1 MTIRPLSLRFK
12 FILYLLCTH
21 LLFALVA
28 VYLLSQNRLW
38 LFAIEAVFA
47 VSLSIGIKLIST
59 LFDTL
64 ELINTGAQFIEDND
78 FTTRFLPVGQPELD
92 RLIAIYNRMVDSL
105 RDERLRLQEQNYF
118 LARVLAA
125 SPSGVLTFDF
135 DARIATVN
143 PATEKLLQLP
153 AAELLGKKLAELPLP
168 FAQGL
173 NDVPIHEA
181 RVLPLTGRRRAKC
194 QRAQFLDRGF
204 TRDVLLIEELTEE
217 LRQTEK
223 TAYEKIIRLMSHE
236 VNNSVGS
243 ANSLLHSCLLYAEQ
257 LAEEDRR
264 DFVQALQVVIARTEH
279 LNQFMRSFANVF
291 RLPLPAKQL
300 CDVRALWEQVISL
313 FKTELHQRAI
323 TVVWDEQAKLA
334 PVALDQRQMEQVF
347 INIFKNAIEAIGARG
362 SNPGTITLRFGRQQ
376 QRSFIIVE
384 DTGCGLNDE
393 TRAHLFTPFFST
405 KENGQG
411 IGLTLVQEILD
422 QHGCEFALESKP
434 SEPTRFTIWFPES
447 GQSLESNDESVEKM
461 TISKFL
467 RL

>member
-1 MTIRPLSLRFK
+1 MKIRPLSLRFK

-21 LLFALVA
+21 LLFALLA
-28 VYLLSQNRLW
+28 VYLLSKNRLW
-38 LFAIEAVFA
+38 LFAIEVVF
-47 VSLSIGIKLIST
+47 VISLSIGIKLIST

-78 FTTRFLPVGQPELD
+78 FTARFLPVGQPELD
-92 RLIAIYNRMVDSL
+92 RLIAVYNRMVDGL

-135 DARIATVN
+135 DGRIATIN

-168 FAQGL
+168 FAQAL
-173 NDVPIHEA
+173 HDVPMDEA
-181 RVLPLTGRRRAKC
+181 RVLTLTGRRRAKC

-279 LNQFMRSFANVF
+279 LNQFMRSFASVF

-300 CDVRALWEQVISL
+300 CDVRALWEHIVSL

-323 TVVWDEQAKLA
+323 TVVWDESARL
-334 PVALDQRQMEQVF
+334 PLVALDPRQMEQVF
-347 INIFKNAIEAIGARG
+347 INIFKNALEAIRARPGSPAGA
-362 SNPGTITLRFGRQQ
+362 ITLRFGQQQ
-376 QRSFIIVE
+376 QRSFVIVE

-434 SEPTRFTIWFPES
+434 GEPTRFTIWFA
-447 GQSLESNDESVEKM
+447 GNDQSLEVG
-461 TISKFL
+461 
-467 RL
+467 R

>member
-1 MTIRPLSLRFK
+1 MTIRPLSLRYK

-21 LLFALVA
+21 LLFALLA
-28 VYLLSQNRLW
+28 VYLIAQNRLW
-38 LFAIEAVFA
+38 LFVIEAVF
-47 VSLSIGIKLIST
+47 VISLAIGIKLIRT

-64 ELINTGAQFIEDND
+64 DLLNTGAQFIEDQD

-92 RLIAIYNRMVDSL
+92 RLCAVYNRMVDSL
-105 RDERLRLQEQNYF
+105 RDERQRLQEQNYF

-125 SPSGVLTFDF
+125 SPSGVVTFDF
-135 DARIATVN
+135 DACIATVN
-143 PATEKLLQLP
+143 PAAEKLLQLP
-153 AAELLGKKLAELPLP
+153 ASELLGKKLLELPLP
-168 FAQGL
+168 YAQAL
-173 NDVPIHEA
+173 NEVLNGEA

-243 ANSLLHSCLLYAEQ
+243 ANSLLHSCLYYAAQ
-257 LAEEDRR
+257 LTEEDRR

-291 RLPLPAKQL
+291 RLPLPAKQP
-300 CDVRALWEQVISL
+300 CDVRALWEQVVSL
-313 FKTELHQRAI
+313 FKPELHQRAI
-323 TVVWDEQAKLA
+323 TVVWDKQAQLT

-347 INIFKNAIEAIGARG
+347 INVFKNALEAISARPD
-362 SNPGTITLRFGRQQ
+362 SAPGTITLRFGQQQ
-376 QRSFIIVE
+376 QRSFVIVE
-384 DTGCGLNDE
+384 DNGCGLNDE

-434 SEPTRFTIWFPES
+434 GEPTRFTIWFGGS
-447 GQSLESNDESVEKM
+447 SQ
-461 TISKFL
+461 
-467 RL
+467 

>member
-12 FILYLLCTH
+12 FILYLVCTH
-21 LLFALVA
+21 LLFAVVA

-92 RLIAIYNRMVDSL
+92 RLIAIYNRMVDGL
-105 RDERLRLQEQNYF
+105 RDERQRLQEQNYF
-118 LARVLAA
+118 LARVLSA

-135 DARIATVN
+135 DARIAMVN
-143 PATEKLLQLP
+143 PAAEKLLQLP
-153 AAELLGKKLAELPLP
+153 AAELCGRKLAELPLP
-168 FAQGL
+168 FAQAL

-181 RVLPLTGRRRAKC
+181 RVLTLTGRRRAKC

-291 RLPLPAKQL
+291 RLPLPAKQA
-300 CDVRALWEQVISL
+300 CNVQALWKHVVSL
-313 FKTELHQRAI
+313 FKVELQQRAI
-323 TVVWDEQAKLA
+323 TVVWNEQATLS

-347 INIFKNAIEAIGARG
+347 INIFKNALEAITTQPGDC
-362 SNPGTITLRFGRQQ
+362 PGTITLRFGRQQ

-422 QHGCEFALESKP
+422 QHACEFALESKP
-434 SEPTRFTIWFPES
+434 GEPTRFTIWFPES
-447 GQSLESNDESVEKM
+447 GQSLEIN
-461 TISKFL
+461 
-467 RL
+467 R